1 VTALRARR
9 ELEPAWHLACFD
21 RWSENDAMN
30 ITKSALAATGLAVI
44 FATVTGCYASVEPA
58 YAEADYVPA
67 DIETYPHT
75 YYEGRDVY
83 FVNDRYYY
91 RGPHDHWVYYRTA
104 PAPLVER
111 RATYGRTRPY
121 VQQAPEVRER
131 RYDEGRDVAP
141 QVRAPEPAT
150 QVR

>member
-1 VTALRARR
+1 
-9 ELEPAWHLACFD
+9 
-21 RWSENDAMN
+21 MKM
-30 ITKSALAATGLAVI
+30 IKSAFAATSLAMF

-75 YYEGRDVY
+75 YYEGHDVY
-83 FVNDRYYY
+83 FVNDHYYY
-91 RGPHDHWVYYRTA
+91 RGPRHQWVYYRTA

-111 RATYGRTRPY
+111 SRGYVRTRPY
-121 VQQAPEVRER
+121 VQQAPVVHER
-131 RYDEGRDVAP
+131 RYEERRVAP
-141 QVRAPEPAT
+141 QVREPEPAT